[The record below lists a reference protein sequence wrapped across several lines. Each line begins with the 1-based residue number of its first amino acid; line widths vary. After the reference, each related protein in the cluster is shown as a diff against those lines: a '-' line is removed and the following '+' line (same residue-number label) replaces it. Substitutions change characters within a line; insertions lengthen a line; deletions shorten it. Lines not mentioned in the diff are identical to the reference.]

1 MADLEQARRA
11 VLARFRGRMNRLA
24 ALLPT
29 AATSV
34 EGSARQTEQ
43 ADRES
48 QTVRERRAQ
57 AVRGREPQRRT
68 G

>member
-11 VLARFRGRMNRLA
+11 VLARFRGRVNRLA

-29 AATSV
+29 TASSV
-34 EGSARQTEQ
+34 EELALQAEQ
-43 ADRES
+43 ADRVS
-48 QTVRERRAQ
+48 DKVRERRAG
-57 AVRGREPQRRT
+57 ALRRREPQRRT